1 METRN
6 NIQALSMED
15 WMSEIRSLWA
25 KLGLPGEFFLSG
37 ALGKEKTLPAVTY
50 RTLERIRDPE
60 VDGRKKYRE
69 EGTFEHPD
77 IPGQY
82 IMQRSKHFIA
92 RIEFRIESQSAT
104 QAEEMM
110 ERMEDIL
117 EDFEDVL
124 ARQGVLNI
132 QFIKEDESKLVGAG
146 AEPTAERKL
155 IYDFRYKKVRHV
167 NISDIEAAYVTTRVQ
182 DKKGG

>member
-1 METRN
+1 MEERN
-6 NIQALSMED
+6 NIQALSMEE
-15 WMSEIRSLWA
+15 WMGEIRSLWS
-25 KLGLPGEFFLSG
+25 KLGLPGEFFMSG

-60 VDGRKKYRE
+60 VDGKKKYRE
-69 EGTFEHPD
+69 EGTFRHPD
-77 IPGQY
+77 LPDQF

-110 ERMEDIL
+110 GRLEDLL

-124 ARQGVLNI
+124 SKLGVLHI
-132 QFIKEDESKLVGAG
+132 QFVKEGESKLVGEG
-146 AEPTAERKL
+146 AEPTAERRL